1 MKSLVNE
8 VEQKIGPIK
17 SKKVLDIGCNDG
29 SLLDFFLKKKKL
41 KHMELNLPMPIKIAK
56 KKHNVTNKFFNI
68 KVAKEFKKKIWLSRY
83 YCFYKC
89 ICTYRKFESFT

>member
-29 SLLDFFLKKKKL
+29 SLLDFFLKKKAKTYGIEPTNAY
-41 KHMELNLPMPIKIAK
+41 KDCK
-56 KKHNVTNKFFNI
+56 KKTQ
-68 KVAKEFKKKIWLSRY
+68 
-83 YCFYKC
+83 CYK
-89 ICTYRKFESFT
+89 